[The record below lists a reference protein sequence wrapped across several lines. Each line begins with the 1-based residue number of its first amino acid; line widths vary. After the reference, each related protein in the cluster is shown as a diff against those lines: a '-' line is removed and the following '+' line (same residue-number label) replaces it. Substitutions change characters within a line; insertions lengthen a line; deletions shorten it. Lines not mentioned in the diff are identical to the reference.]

1 MHSIAEMK
9 GCLLAHE
16 QAKAQMRHLC
26 AVGIKRMTEAA
37 HQAEQGANLPP
48 VRFSVIGA
56 GEALHLLYGER
67 VLVFAMSLATVAGGE
82 TPRAHIRVN
91 AYRQVGLPEP
101 RVSELG
107 EVRLDR
113 NGRISWGET
122 VIDTTDPDQLDS
134 FFMYF
139 LLLALTQ

>member
-1 MHSIAEMK
+1 MYSMEEMK
-9 GCLLAHE
+9 GCLVAHE

-26 AVGIKRMTEAA
+26 TVGIKRM
-37 HQAEQGANLPP
+37 AEISHHAEHGMNPPP

-67 VLVFAMSLATVAGGE
+67 VLVFAMSLSSVCAA
-82 TPRAHIRVN
+82 PRASIRVSVC
-91 AYRQVGLPEP
+91 RQVGMPEP

-107 EVRLDR
+107 EVCLDR
-113 NGRISWGET
+113 DGRASWGET
-122 VIDTTDPDQLDS
+122 VIDTTDPDQLHS
-134 FFMYF
+134 LFMHF